1 MGREKHT
8 LSYMKIV
15 FRADASI
22 IQGAGHVLRSLA
34 IAEEA
39 ISRGISCS
47 FVGDLTDIPWV
58 DEKVKNL
65 GFSEILPAK
74 NLEMAISSNAILLI
88 DSYELDRSVPFLNRK
103 YWKQIVSIID
113 PQTPNFDA
121 DLSFHLGLDGSWNTA
136 SRKNFY
142 YGPKYIP
149 IRKSLGERVNRDFTK
164 MEKVVVFG
172 GGSDPFGFANEVADA
187 IAGKYEFSKCTFFS
201 SENPKIEELD
211 ERFRVIPFGPK
222 LDDELHLADLVL
234 TTASTSCFEILAR
247 GLPVGVAKAV
257 DNQALY
263 YSYFRQFELAC
274 PIGERTDGRVWR
286 LDFRLLENLFTDSRY
301 REFLAHQSFGL
312 IDSRGASRI
321 IDLVAALA

>member
-1 MGREKHT
+1 MGHRKHT

-39 ISRGISCS
+39 ISRGFLCS
-47 FVGDLTDIPWV
+47 YVGDLTDIPWV
-58 DEKVKNL
+58 DEKVKNF
-65 GFSEILPAK
+65 GFFEVLPAK
-74 NLEMAISSNAILLI
+74 DLEMAISTNAILLI
-88 DSYELDRSVPFLNRK
+88 DSYELDPSNPSLSRK
-103 YWKQIVSIID
+103 YWKRIVSIID

-136 SRKNFY
+136 SRRNFY

-149 IRKSLGERVNRDFTK
+149 IRRSLGKRLNRDFAK
-164 MEKVVVFG
+164 MEKLVVFG
-172 GGSDPFGFANEVADA
+172 GGSDPFDFATEVANA
-187 IAGKYEFSKCTFFS
+187 IAGKYEFSQCTFFS
-201 SENPKIEELD
+201 SENLKIEELD

-247 GLPVGVAKAV
+247 GLPVGVARAV

-263 YSYFRQFELAC
+263 YSYFQQFELAC
-274 PIGERTDGRVWR
+274 PIGERTDSRVWR
-286 LDFRLLENLFTDSRY
+286 LDFRLLEKLFTDSNY
-301 REFLAHQSFGL
+301 REFLAHQSIGL
-312 IDSRGASRI
+312 IDSKGASRI